1 MSREHY
7 DVLVIGAGQAG
18 AVMSN
23 RLSAAGLRVVCLEQG
38 DWVQATS
45 YPHFEDEW
53 ELEKVRRWNFDPNV
67 RQLPEDYPVTGVT
80 APMLFNGVGGSTL
93 HYLAG
98 WPRYRPS
105 DFRRG
110 TEHGMEGAID
120 WPISYEDLEPWYE
133 IGDRIVGVSGRQGD
147 PSNPPRP
154 ARDPA
159 INPGKLGLKAAKAF
173 NDLGWAWWPGD
184 NAIITRPR
192 DRRLACNA
200 CGSCIGCPR
209 GSLGSADVTFWPGAL
224 ANGAELRTNA
234 RVSQITL
241 GPDGR
246 ADGATYVD
254 RDTETE
260 HRVTADMVVV
270 SANGIGTARLL
281 LMSGQAGHPDGLAN
295 GNGLVG
301 RHLMHHSYGYVDVFF
316 DEPTEGF
323 KGGFGFAL
331 ASQEFAETDVD
342 RGFVGGF
349 GIFAARSSGA
359 FTTAG
364 GNNSR
369 VPLPWGAGHHAAF
382 ADRFGHHMTLAV
394 QGDDLPRMDNR
405 VTLDPEVKDSSGLPA
420 PHVKYELGPNDL
432 RLTNYGLDRAEE
444 FADALGAR
452 EKLRVGVATIPP
464 AWHLLGT
471 ARIGNTPE
479 DSTCNAFHQT
489 WEVPNLFVVDGSSLP
504 TAGSVNPTTTITAL
518 ALRCADHI
526 ATNHRDILGQRRTP
540 TPQAAGAAA

>member
-1 MSREHY
+1 MSEQIY

-23 RLSAAGLRVVCLEQG
+23 QLSQAGLKVVCLEQG
-38 DWVQATS
+38 DWVAPVNF
-45 YPHFEDEW
+45 PHFEEEW
-53 ELEKVRRWNFDPNV
+53 ELEKLRRWNFDPNV

-80 APMLFNGVGGSTL
+80 APMMFNGVGGSTL

-110 TEHGMEGAID
+110 TEHGLEGAID
-120 WPISYEDLEPWYE
+120 WPITYEDLEPFYE
-133 IGDRIVGVSGRQGD
+133 VGDRMVGVAGLQGD

-154 ARDPA
+154 PRDPA
-159 INPGKLGLKAAKAF
+159 IAPGKLGLKAARAF

-184 NAIITRPR
+184 NAIITRERSPR
-192 DRRLACNA
+192 MACNA
-200 CGSCIGCPR
+200 CGNCIGCPR

-224 ANGAELRTNA
+224 AAGCELRTNA

-241 GPDGR
+241 GSDGR
-246 ADGATYVD
+246 ADGATYID
-254 RDTETE
+254 RVTGEE
-260 HRVTADMVVV
+260 HRVKARLVVL
-270 SANGIGTARLL
+270 SANGVGSARML
-281 LMSGQAGHPDGLAN
+281 LMSAQAGHPDGLAN

-301 RHLMHHSYGYVDVFF
+301 RHLMHHTYGYVDVFF

-323 KGGFGFAL
+323 KGAFGFAL

-359 FTTAG
+359 MTAAM

-369 VPLPWGAGHHAAF
+369 VPLPWGDGHHAAF
-382 ADRFGHHMTLAV
+382 ADRFGRHMTLAV
-394 QGDDLPRMDNR
+394 QGDDLPRADNR
-405 VTLDPEVKDSSGLPA
+405 VTLDPDVKDSSGLPA
-420 PHVKYELGPNDL
+420 PHIEYKLGANDV
-432 RLTNYGLDRAEE
+432 RLTEYGLDRAME
-444 FADALGAR
+444 FAQALGAR
-452 EKLRVGVATIPP
+452 EVNRIGVAHIPP
-464 AWHLLGT
+464 AWHLIGT

-518 ALRCADHI
+518 ALRAAALIRD
-526 ATNHRDILGQRRTP
+526 NHQTILEQRQTP
-540 TPQAAGAAA
+540 VPAGATA